1 MAADVN
7 VAPESDSRSRET
19 ANQRCPHVVFRGV
32 LGARNVTALL
42 DYVAARERD
51 FMPAKVRD
59 RGVSGAKL
67 DYGRRECLLLGHLG
81 ELKAP
86 IETFVRQVAPYAVAQ
101 LGLIE
106 PNVEPRE
113 FEISAHGDG
122 GHFEP
127 HLDTVDRLNRVRVLS
142 CVYYFATTPRRFTGG
157 ELRLY
162 GFPNP
167 SGGADAPLPFL
178 DIVPETDTLV
188 AFPSWLRHEVRPTR
202 VPSGA
207 WADYRFAINC
217 WIHRVKPSDVTA
229 SPG

>member
-1 MAADVN
+1 M
-7 VAPESDSRSRET
+7 
-19 ANQRCPHVVFRGV
+19 FRGV
-32 LGARNVTALL
+32 LGSRTVTALL
-42 DYVAARERD
+42 DYVAAREQG
-51 FMPAKVRD
+51 FIPAKVRD
-59 RGVSGAKL
+59 RGAGRAKL
-67 DYGRRECLLLGHLG
+67 DYGRRECLLLGDLG

-86 IETFVRQVAPYAVAQ
+86 IETFVRQIAPDAVAQ

-106 PNVEPRE
+106 PYVEPRE

-127 HLDTVDRLNRVRVLS
+127 HLDTVDRLNHVRILS
-142 CVYYFATTPRRFTGG
+142 CVYYFAATPRRFTGG

-162 GFPNP
+162 GFPKP
-167 SGGADAPLPFL
+167 SGDPEAAPPYF
-178 DIVPETDTLV
+178 DVAPETDTLV

-217 WIHRVKPSDVTA
+217 WIHRVMPA
-229 SPG
+229 A